1 MAEVTTLARP
11 YAEALFDLA
20 KSSGSLP
27 GWSDLLREVGA
38 LAAHPDVR
46 DCIGNPK
53 IKPDQ
58 LLQIFLSLI
67 KSPIYGQAQ
76 NALRLLIDN
85 DRLVLLPQIQAQFE
99 TLRGEHEGVADA
111 DVASAFPLSDAE
123 LAQLT
128 AALEKTFKRKIRPA
142 VRIESDLI
150 GGVRVTVGDEV
161 LDASVRGRLTTMAAA
176 LQS

>member
-46 DCIGNPK
+46 DC
-53 IKPDQ
+53 
-58 LLQIFLSLI
+58 IFLSLI